1 MPRINRNR
9 VVTRLVS
16 DFRALNTITGRADIF
31 IYLFGRPAVL
41 LRVSRYKA
49 TVRQLTDLVK
59 LLSIYSLI
67 SGIVFRV
74 YTL

>member
-31 IYLFGRPAVL
+31 IYLVDL
-41 LRVSRYKA
+41 LCYSEFHAIKRSSGNDR
-49 TVRQLTDLVK
+49 LTIAL
-59 LLSIYSLI
+59 
-67 SGIVFRV
+67 
-74 YTL
+74 